1 MSHNPTTHP
10 PDILGMDSDEMRR
23 LGYKVVDLVVDRA
36 INRAGEPVI
45 HEATPEALRAA
56 LGGPLPETP
65 MDADTSLDLLAG
77 TVLLNM
83 QHGDHP
89 RYFARVPGP
98 AAFAA
103 ILGEWLGTGYNAIA
117 TSWGGASGPATLEL
131 VVIGWLAELLGLP
144 EHTEGVLLSGG
155 SHANLTAFAVARS
168 ELGDGVAYYTDQTHA
183 SLPRNL
189 RAMGWSPAHLRMLQ
203 SSDRLRMDP
212 DRLRQTI
219 AADRDRGLTPKLVIA
234 TAGTTNTGAAD
245 PLDDLADI
253 CAEQGLWLHVDG
265 AYGGPAAL
273 TEQGRAYLHG
283 LARADSL
290 VIDPHK
296 WLFQPYDVGACFV
309 THPGAL
315 ERCFAMNPEYLKDV
329 KTTQGAVNFGDR
341 SLELTRRSRALKL
354 WMSLR
359 TYGAGRLRT
368 AVAHGIEMAEYA
380 ESCLRDAPQTWE
392 IISPA
397 QIGVVCFAL
406 RDAEPSEHAR
416 RAAQLTES
424 GFAAVTST
432 TLKGRS
438 VLRLCTIN
446 PTTTKADVAE
456 VIRRLSVP

>member
-1 MSHNPTTHP
+1 MARENRTHP
-10 PDILGMDSDEMRR
+10 ADNLGMDSEEMRR

-36 INRAGEPVI
+36 INRSQEPVI
-45 HEATPEALRAA
+45 RESDPQTLHAI
-56 LGGPLPETP
+56 LGGPLPEQP
-65 MDADTSLDLLAG
+65 LSANASLDLLAEAA
-77 TVLLNM
+77 LAHM

-98 AAFAA
+98 ASFGA
-103 ILGEWLGTGYNAIA
+103 ILGEWLGTGFNTIA

-131 VVIGWLAELLGLP
+131 VVISWLAELLGLP
-144 EHTEGVLLSGG
+144 RESEGVLLSGG
-155 SHANLTAFAVARS
+155 SLANLTAFAVARN
-168 ELGDGVAYYTDQTHA
+168 ELGEGVAYYSDQTHA

-189 RAMGWSPAHLRMLQ
+189 RTLGWAEENMRMLAT
-203 SSDRLRMDP
+203 DDNLRMDLASLRRAVAE
-212 DRLRQTI
+212 DR
-219 AADRDRGLTPKLVIA
+219 KLGRMPRMVIA
-234 TAGTTNTGAAD
+234 SAGTTNTGACD
-245 PLDDLADI
+245 PLDQLADF

-273 TEQGRAYLHG
+273 TEQGRTYLSG
-283 LARADSL
+283 MERADSL

-309 THPGAL
+309 AHPGAL

-341 SLELTRRSRALKL
+341 SLELTRRSRAIKL

-359 TYGAGRLRT
+359 TYGAERFRK
-368 AVAHGIEMAEYA
+368 AVARGIALAEYA
-380 ESCLRDAPQTWE
+380 ESRLRAEPETWE
-392 IISPA
+392 VVTPA

-406 RDAEPSEHAR
+406 RHADPSEHAR
-416 RAAQLTES
+416 RAARLTES

-432 TLKGRS
+432 SLKGRS

-446 PTTTKADVAE
+446 PTTSEADIAE
-456 VIRRLSVP
+456 VIRRLGEE

>member
-1 MSHNPTTHP
+1 MARENRTHP
-10 PDILGMDSDEMRR
+10 ADNLGMDSEEMRR

-36 INRAGEPVI
+36 INRSQEPVI
-45 HEATPEALRAA
+45 RESDPQTLTAI
-56 LGGPLPETP
+56 LGGPLPERP
-65 MDADTSLDLLAG
+65 LSADASLDLLAE
-77 TVLLNM
+77 TALAHM

-98 AAFAA
+98 ASFAA
-103 ILGEWLGTGYNAIA
+103 ILGEWLGTGFNTIA

-131 VVIGWLAELLGLP
+131 VVIGWLAELLGLTR
-144 EHTEGVLLSGG
+144 EIEGVLLSGG
-155 SHANLTAFAVARS
+155 SLANLTAFAVARN
-168 ELGDGVAYYTDQTHA
+168 ELGEGVAYFSDQTHA

-189 RAMGWSPAHLRMLQ
+189 RTLGWAEENMRMLAT
-203 SSDRLRMDP
+203 DDNLRMDLANLRRAVAK
-212 DRLRQTI
+212 DR
-219 AADRDRGLTPKLVIA
+219 KLGRMPRMVIA
-234 TAGTTNTGAAD
+234 SAGTTNTGACD
-245 PLDDLADI
+245 PLDQLADF

-273 TEQGRAYLHG
+273 TEQGRTYLSG
-283 LARADSL
+283 MERADSL

-309 THPGAL
+309 TRPGAL

-341 SLELTRRSRALKL
+341 SLELTRRSRAIKL

-359 TYGAGRLRT
+359 TYGAERFRD
-368 AVAHGIEMAEYA
+368 AVARGIALAEYA
-380 ESCLRDAPQTWE
+380 ESRLRAEPETWE
-392 IISPA
+392 VVTPA

-406 RDAEPSEHAR
+406 RHADPSEHAR
-416 RAAQLTES
+416 RAARLTES

-432 TLKGRS
+432 SLKGRS

-446 PTTTKADVAE
+446 PTTSEADIAE
-456 VIRRLSVP
+456 VIRRLGEE